1 MSRIIKMVD
10 EIKEYYNLNDT
21 LLASDLGIMQQTI
34 KGWRDGRQPTSPNY
48 NKVKKMYEEMKQEAV
63 DESIVQR
70 FEALEEKA
78 EKKPYEV
85 EYPKDLEDLLY
96 ADVDG
101 VIELVGIHYEHEQK
115 KVYNRG
121 LAFKTEEEV
130 EQYDKERILLFK
142 LHKWAEEHN
151 EGWTPDW
158 EDGDEIKYFIIYDN
172 RYETLKVD
180 YYSRIKPFSKLP
192 YFKSQEI
199 AEQFI
204 EEFGDEIKEVLC

>member
-1 MSRIIKMVD
+1 MTN
-10 EIKEYYNLNDT
+10 EELE
-21 LLASDLGIMQQTI
+21 QE
-34 KGWRDGRQPTSPNY
+34 
-48 NKVKKMYEEMKQEAV
+48 VK
-63 DESIVQR
+63 R
-70 FEALEEKA
+70 LEEQITNLRIKLLESKA
-78 EKKPYEV
+78 DKKPYAVEV
-85 EYPKDLEDLLY
+85 PEDIGDYYNPDEFGVIDHLEDFSTAY
-96 ADVDG
+96 G
-101 VIELVGIHYEHEQK
+101 ENCYI
-115 KVYNRG
+115 RG

-192 YFKSQEI
+192 YFKLQEI

>member
-1 MSRIIKMVD
+1 MT
-10 EIKEYYNLNDT
+10 N
-21 LLASDLGIMQQTI
+21 
-34 KGWRDGRQPTSPNY
+34 
-48 NKVKKMYEEMKQEAV
+48 EELEQKL
-63 DESIVQR
+63 R
-70 FEALEEKA
+70 RLEEQLTEVRIELLERKVN
-78 EKKPYEV
+78 KTSYEV
-85 EYPKDLEDLLY
+85 EVPEDIGDYYFVSEL
-96 ADVDG
+96 G
-101 VIELVGIHYEHEQK
+101 VITLLKDVFFSAGYE
-115 KVYNRG
+115 KVYQRG
-121 LAFKTEEEV
+121 LAFKTKEEA
-130 EQYDKERILLFK
+130 EQFDKERILLFK

>member
-1 MSRIIKMVD
+1 MTN
-10 EIKEYYNLNDT
+10 EELE
-21 LLASDLGIMQQTI
+21 Q
-34 KGWRDGRQPTSPNY
+34 
-48 NKVKKMYEEMKQEAV
+48 KVK
-63 DESIVQR
+63 R
-70 FEALEEKA
+70 LEEQLTEVRIELLERKA

-85 EYPKDLEDLLY
+85 EVPEDIGDYYNPDEFGVIDHLEDFSTAY
-96 ADVDG
+96 G
-101 VIELVGIHYEHEQK
+101 ENCYI
-115 KVYNRG
+115 RG
-121 LAFKTEEEV
+121 LAFKIREEA
-130 EQYDKERILLFK
+130 EQFDKERILLFK

-192 YFKSQEI
+192 YFKTEEI

-204 EEFGDEIKEVLC
+204 EEFGEDIKEVFC